1 MRDIIDALRLRPK
14 YCVWEI
20 TSRCNMRCLHCAS
33 DLGEG
38 RVRGPQLTLHEARRV
53 CRELKDLGCEHVV
66 LSGGEALL
74 RDDWDAIAR
83 ELVGLGVGA
92 SIISNG
98 LVIDEPVASRI
109 RASGVCRVALSLDG
123 PEATH
128 NRIRRNPRAFER
140 VCAACRLLKSLD
152 LQVNIVTHVNHLNLP
167 DMQAVEHLV
176 CDLRADV
183 WRLQLASPMGRLSR
197 YPDLQLRPEE
207 VPAVVDFIVAA
218 RNRGRVAIDVCDNV
232 GYFSRHEAA
241 LRCDGRPRL
250 FDFWCGCSAGCLTVG
265 IEANGNVK
273 GCLSLQSDRF
283 VEGNLREQSL
293 AEIWRRPDAFAYTR
307 QFRPADLHG
316 YCGGCEYGEVC
327 RGGCT
332 FMAVGATGSPH
343 NNPYCAYRVENE
355 ARRAAPRP

>member
-1 MRDIIDALRLRPK
+1 MRDLIDAIHLRPK
-14 YCVWEI
+14 YCVWEL

-38 RVRGPQLTLHEARRV
+38 RVRGPELTLAEARRV
-53 CRELKDLGCEHVV
+53 CRELKALGCEHVV

-83 ELVGLGVGA
+83 ELVGLGVGV

-98 LVIDEPVASRI
+98 FVIDEALASLI
-109 RASGVCRVALSLDG
+109 VESGVSRVALSLDG
-123 PEATH
+123 LEATH
-128 NRIRRNPRAFER
+128 NTIRRNVRAFAR
-140 VCAACRLLKSLD
+140 VCRACRLLKSLG

-167 DMQAVEHLV
+167 EMPAVECLV
-176 CDLRADV
+176 QDWGVDV

-197 YPDLQLRPEE
+197 HRDLQLRPEE
-207 VPAVVDFIVAA
+207 LPAVADFIVGA
-218 RNRGRVAIDVCDNV
+218 RKRGRVVIDVCDNV

-241 LRCDGRPRL
+241 LRGGREGSP

-293 AEIWRRPDAFAYTR
+293 ADIWQKPGAFAYTR
-307 QFRPADLHG
+307 AFRPGDLHG
-316 YCGGCEYGEVC
+316 ACQDCEYGEIC

-343 NNPYCAYRVENE
+343 DNPYCLYRIESE
-355 ARRAAPRP
+355 ARRTTPVP